1 MHLEDPSLLKNK
13 AYLNGSWVEQKE
25 LKSFQVTNPA
35 NGEVITHI
43 PDLDPFETTQV
54 IESAQAAWEGWRN
67 LLAKKRAEL
76 LRQWFELVMENQQDL
91 ARILSWEQGK
101 PLTEALGEIA
111 YGASFIEWFAEE
123 AKRIYGDIIPN
134 TLEDRRLLVI
144 KQPIG
149 VVCAITPWNF
159 PNAMITRKAAPAL
172 AAGCPF
178 IIKPAAETPLSA
190 LALAELAHRAGI
202 PPGVFSV
209 ITTQQAQGVGQ
220 VMTSHPLVR
229 KVSFTGSTA
238 VGKILMQQ
246 CATTVK
252 KVALELGGNA
262 PFLVF
267 DDADIDAA
275 VEGAMASKYRNSGQT
290 CVCANRILVQDRVYD
305 EFSSK
310 LATAVASL
318 KVGEA
323 TEEQVQQGPL
333 INDAAV
339 LKVEEHIKDAL
350 EKGASIA
357 TGGQRHSLGGT
368 FFEPTVLINVDNS
381 MKVSV
386 EETFGPV
393 APIFRFQTE
402 EEGIALANATEF
414 GLASYF
420 YARDVGRIWRVAE
433 GLESGIVGIN
443 EGIISTEVA
452 PFGGVK
458 ESGLGREGSKY
469 GIDEFLEMKYLCLG
483 LGKADK

>member
-1 MHLEDPSLLKNK
+1 MQLNDPSLLKDK
-13 AYLNGSWVEQKE
+13 AYLNGQWIEQKDQQQF
-25 LKSFQVTNPA
+25 KVTNPA
-35 NGEVITHI
+35 NAELICQV
-43 PDLDPFETTQV
+43 PDMGADETRQV
-54 IESAQAAWEGWRN
+54 IADAQQAWSGWRT
-67 LLAKKRAEL
+67 LLAKERADL
-76 LRQWFELVMENQQDL
+76 LRTWFDLVMENQQDL
-91 ARILSWEQGK
+91 AKILSWEQGK
-101 PLTEALGEIA
+101 PLAEAMGEIA

-123 AKRIYGDIIPN
+123 AKRVYGDIIPN
-134 TLEDRRLLVI
+134 TVPDRRLLVI

-159 PNAMITRKAAPAL
+159 PTAMITRKAAPAL

-202 PPGVFSV
+202 PRGIFNVL
-209 ITTQQAQGVGQ
+209 TTARAAEVGA
-220 VMTSHPLVR
+220 VMTSDPSVR

-246 CATTVK
+246 CAATVK

-290 CVCANRILVQDRVYD
+290 CVCANRLIVQDKVYD
-305 EFSSK
+305 EFASK
-310 LATAVASL
+310 LARAVEAL
-318 KVGEA
+318 NVGEA
-323 TEEQVQQGPL
+323 TEENVQQGPL
-333 INDAAV
+333 INEDAV
-339 LKVEEHIKDAL
+339 LKVEEHISDAL
-350 EKGASIA
+350 GKGASLA
-357 TGGQRHSLGGT
+357 TGGQRHSRGGT
-368 FFEPTVLINVDNS
+368 FFEPAVLINVDNS

-393 APIFRFQTE
+393 APIFGFHDE
-402 EEGIALANATEF
+402 EEALALANDTEF
-414 GLASYF
+414 GLAAYF

-433 GLESGIVGIN
+433 GLETGIVGIN

-469 GIDEFLEMKYLCLG
+469 GIDEFVEMKYLCMG
-483 LGKADK
+483 LGKA